1 MFKEKLTGEVDNN
14 GAKNVKIMVSLK
26 HLSNFW
32 KTLEMSLINCEMN
45 LVLIWSKKFFLVSG
59 TATIQ
64 VPMFVISDTKLYVP
78 AVTLSTRG

>member
-1 MFKEKLTGEVDNN
+1 MFKEKLTGQADNN
-14 GAKNVKIMVSLK
+14 GVKNVKIMVSLK

-32 KTLEMSLINCEMN
+32 KTLEMPLTNCKMN
-45 LVLIWSKKFFLVSG
+45 LVLIWSEKFFLVAG

-64 VPMFVISDTKLYVP
+64 VPIFAIGDTKLYVP

>member
-32 KTLEMSLINCEMN
+32 KTLDMSLINCEMN